1 MNMTLKTKLTA
12 AFLVAIMIVA
22 TTLTWISSNKLY
34 EHSRQSIYSLA
45 KAVGHSES
53 EAISNWLSM
62 RKNIVTSSAKML
74 DENNIMSILHQAK
87 ANGLFMDAYFGSIN
101 GVFTSSIDGNI
112 DNVDPRLRPW
122 YQNAITEN
130 KMVVT
135 NAYRDQLNNELII
148 TISSPVYIDSKLVGV
163 MAADVLID
171 VLLSDIVNVIV
182 SKNSHLFLL
191 DSSNETILAHY
202 DSNLSQ
208 KSVSELA
215 NELSMNNIINAEQ
228 EESIEIYEKDGK
240 EKLIYFKSIPNSNWL
255 LAFEMDRDTEEASY
269 YTLLYQLISASLVII
284 IVFVFFVSLFI
295 SHLLKDL
302 LKVSNALK
310 EISKGEGD
318 LTQRLTP
325 TSLDDIGML
334 AINFNQFVEKMRSM
348 ILSISNVSTSLA
360 SQAKESEQQAVQR
373 NIQINCQQDEIQMI
387 ATAIH
392 EMSIATQEIARNAE
406 RTAVNA
412 NEAVSA
418 SSHGDKQVNKT
429 QNSIET
435 LANEVQNAVTVIGR
449 LKEHGKS
456 INNIL
461 STIQGISEQT
471 NLLALNAAIEA
482 ARAGEQGRGFAVV
495 ADEVRVLSQ
504 RTHSSTQEIQGTIDL
519 LQNTTQEAESIMG
532 DSKNLAHSSV
542 EDAINASV
550 SINQINIAVDLINE
564 MASQIATAAEEQAAV
579 TEEITKNTE
588 GIRDSSNS
596 LAQGSVDALK
606 QAEDLTILSNQ
617 LQSQISQFKL

>member
-202 DSNLSQ
+202 DSKLSQ
-208 KSVSELA
+208 KSVTELS

-360 SQAKESEQQAVQR
+360 SQAKESEQQAIQR
-373 NIQINCQQDEIQMI
+373 NKQINCQQDEIQMI

-406 RTAVNA
+406 RTAENA

>member
-53 EAISNWLSM
+53 EAISRWLVT
-62 RKNIVTSSAKML
+62 RKNIVTSSAKMIN
-74 DENNIMSILHQAK
+74 ENNIMSILHQAK

-202 DSNLSQ
+202 DSKLSQ
-208 KSVSELA
+208 KSVTELS

-360 SQAKESEQQAVQR
+360 SQAKESEQQAIQR
-373 NIQINCQQDEIQMI
+373 NKQINCQQDEIQMI

>member
-22 TTLTWISSNKLY
+22 ITLTWISSNKLY

-53 EAISNWLSM
+53 EAISRWLVT
-62 RKNIVTSSAKML
+62 RKNIVTSSAKMI
-74 DENNIMSILHQAK
+74 DENNIMSIMHQAK

-101 GVFTSSIDGNI
+101 GVFMSSIDGIRN
-112 DNVDPRLRPW
+112 NVDPRLRPW

-202 DSNLSQ
+202 DSKLSQ
-208 KSVSELA
+208 KSVTELS

-360 SQAKESEQQAVQR
+360 SQAKESEQQAIQR
-373 NIQINCQQDEIQMI
+373 NKQINCQQDEIQMI

>member
-22 TTLTWISSNKLY
+22 ITLTWISSNKLY

-53 EAISNWLSM
+53 EAISRWLVT
-62 RKNIVTSSAKML
+62 RKNIVTSSAKMIN
-74 DENNIMSILHQAK
+74 ENNIMSILHQAK

-202 DSNLSQ
+202 DSKLSQ
-208 KSVSELA
+208 KSVTELS

-360 SQAKESEQQAVQR
+360 SQAKESEQQAIQR
-373 NIQINCQQDEIQMI
+373 NKQINCQQDEIQMI

>member
-148 TISSPVYIDSKLVGV
+148 TISSPVYIDSKFVGV

-579 TEEITKNTE
+579 DRK
-588 GIRDSSNS
+588 
-596 LAQGSVDALK
+596 SVV
-606 QAEDLTILSNQ
+606 
-617 LQSQISQFKL
+617 

>member
-1 MNMTLKTKLTA
+1 
-12 AFLVAIMIVA
+12 
-22 TTLTWISSNKLY
+22 
-34 EHSRQSIYSLA
+34 
-45 KAVGHSES
+45 
-53 EAISNWLSM
+53 
-62 RKNIVTSSAKML
+62 
-74 DENNIMSILHQAK
+74 
-87 ANGLFMDAYFGSIN
+87 
-101 GVFTSSIDGNI
+101 
-112 DNVDPRLRPW
+112 
-122 YQNAITEN
+122 
-130 KMVVT
+130 
-135 NAYRDQLNNELII
+135 
-148 TISSPVYIDSKLVGV
+148 
-163 MAADVLID
+163 
-171 VLLSDIVNVIV
+171 
-182 SKNSHLFLL
+182 
-191 DSSNETILAHY
+191 
-202 DSNLSQ
+202 
-208 KSVSELA
+208 
-215 NELSMNNIINAEQ
+215 
-228 EESIEIYEKDGK
+228 
-240 EKLIYFKSIPNSNWL
+240 
-255 LAFEMDRDTEEASY
+255 
-269 YTLLYQLISASLVII
+269 
-284 IVFVFFVSLFI
+284 
-295 SHLLKDL
+295 
-302 LKVSNALK
+302 
-310 EISKGEGD
+310 
-318 LTQRLTP
+318 
-325 TSLDDIGML
+325 ML

-373 NIQINCQQDEIQMI
+373 NKQINCQQDEIQMI

-406 RTAVNA
+406 RTAENA

>member
-360 SQAKESEQQAVQR
+360 SQAKESEQQAIQR
-373 NIQINCQQDEIQMI
+373 NKQINCQQDEIQMI

>member
-1 MNMTLKTKLTA
+1 MP
-12 AFLVAIMIVA
+12 
-22 TTLTWISSNKLY
+22 
-34 EHSRQSIYSLA
+34 A
-45 KAVGHSES
+45 K
-53 EAISNWLSM
+53 
-62 RKNIVTSSAKML
+62 
-74 DENNIMSILHQAK
+74 
-87 ANGLFMDAYFGSIN
+87 
-101 GVFTSSIDGNI
+101 
-112 DNVDPRLRPW
+112 P
-122 YQNAITEN
+122 
-130 KMVVT
+130 
-135 NAYRDQLNNELII
+135 
-148 TISSPVYIDSKLVGV
+148 
-163 MAADVLID
+163 
-171 VLLSDIVNVIV
+171 
-182 SKNSHLFLL
+182 
-191 DSSNETILAHY
+191 
-202 DSNLSQ
+202 
-208 KSVSELA
+208 
-215 NELSMNNIINAEQ
+215 
-228 EESIEIYEKDGK
+228 
-240 EKLIYFKSIPNSNWL
+240 
-255 LAFEMDRDTEEASY
+255 
-269 YTLLYQLISASLVII
+269 
-284 IVFVFFVSLFI
+284 
-295 SHLLKDL
+295 
-302 LKVSNALK
+302 
-310 EISKGEGD
+310 
-318 LTQRLTP
+318 
-325 TSLDDIGML
+325 
-334 AINFNQFVEKMRSM
+334 
-348 ILSISNVSTSLA
+348 

-373 NIQINCQQDEIQMI
+373 NKQINCQQDEIQMI

>member
-1 MNMTLKTKLTA
+1 MKITLKAKLTA

-360 SQAKESEQQAVQR
+360 SQAKESEQQAIQR
-373 NIQINCQQDEIQMI
+373 NKQINCQQDEIQMI

>member
-12 AFLVAIMIVA
+12 AFLVSIMIVA
-22 TTLTWISSNKLY
+22 TTLTWISSSKLY

-62 RKNIVTSSAKML
+62 RKNIVTSSAKIL

-202 DSNLSQ
+202 DSKLSQ
-208 KSVSELA
+208 KSVTELS

-360 SQAKESEQQAVQR
+360 SQAKESEQQAIQR
-373 NIQINCQQDEIQMI
+373 NKQINCQQDEIQMI

-406 RTAVNA
+406 RTAENA